1 MNSGSNEIKRYYEKI
16 WKCERYKNDIIFFIL
31 STRNI
36 RPKGNE
42 NKKRVTGLQTPALSS
57 LTPMQIITSPNKKT
71 HQRSQSDA
79 TGLFQTLRRSHSG
92 RWIMQ
97 INMLFYYEIIIIEV
111 TNFMQRWISSY
122 SYDLF

>member
-1 MNSGSNEIKRYYEKI
+1 MNHMKMIL
-16 WKCERYKNDIIFFIL
+16 FFIL

-42 NKKRVTGLQTPALSS
+42 NKKRVIGLQTPALSS
-57 LTPMQIITSPNKKT
+57 LTPMQSITSPNKKT

-92 RWIMQ
+92 R
-97 INMLFYYEIIIIEV
+97 
-111 TNFMQRWISSY
+111 
-122 SYDLF
+122 